1 MIRMDSVIQIFISVM
16 CIALFVYVVYLV
28 ARERL
33 LLKYSLLWLLLSI
46 VILICALFPGPLY
59 SLASGLGFVLT
70 SNFVFLLGLFFLML
84 IGLSLSVI
92 VSKQTTSIK
101 NLTQR
106 LAIVE
111 EELLAIEGRPDKDED

>member
-1 MIRMDSVIQIFISVM
+1 MDSVIQIFISVM

-70 SNFVFLLGLFFLML
+70 SNFCFSTWPVLSYADRSFFECD
-84 IGLSLSVI
+84 
-92 VSKQTTSIK
+92 
-101 NLTQR
+101 R
-106 LAIVE
+106 
-111 EELLAIEGRPDKDED
+111 

>member
-16 CIALFVYVVYLV
+16 CIALFIYVVYLV
-28 ARERL
+28 SRERL

-46 VILICALFPGPLY
+46 VILICAVFPGPLY
-59 SLASGLGFVLT
+59 SLTSGLGFTLT

-101 NLTQR
+101 NLAQR

-111 EELLAIEGRPDKDED
+111 EELLAIEGGTHRADD

>member
-1 MIRMDSVIQIFISVM
+1 MDSVIQVFISVM
-16 CIALFVYVVYLV
+16 CVALFIYVVYLV
-28 ARERL
+28 SRERL

-46 VILICALFPGPLY
+46 VILICAVFPRPLY
-59 SLASGLGFVLT
+59 SLASGLGFTLT

-111 EELLAIEGRPDKDED
+111 EELLNQRKSNLRSS

>member
-1 MIRMDSVIQIFISVM
+1 MDSVIQIFVSVM
-16 CIALFVYVVYLV
+16 CIALFIYVVYLV
-28 ARERL
+28 SRERL
-33 LLKYSLLWLLLSI
+33 LLKYSLLWLLLSV
-46 VILICALFPGPLY
+46 VILICAVFPGSLY
-59 SLASGLGFVLT
+59 SLASGLGFTLT

>member
-1 MIRMDSVIQIFISVM
+1 MDSVIQVFISVM
-16 CIALFVYVVYLV
+16 CVALFIYVVYLV
-28 ARERL
+28 SRERL

-46 VILICALFPGPLY
+46 VILICAVFPGPLY
-59 SLASGLGFVLT
+59 SLASGLGFTLT

-111 EELLAIEGRPDKDED
+111 EELLNQRKSNLRSS